1 MHRMIKLTVCIY
13 VCAFGVP
20 HGETPWGRLPNISYP
35 QITPI
40 IFKQS
45 RLAPNSQG
53 QPDYLQGLRQCF
65 ARRRPAGVLE
75 SRCLRRYCCATFYE
89 EMRCSHGVQSL

>member
-53 QPDYLQGLRQCF
+53 QPDYLRVCDSVLPVDDPLACSNRDVYGGTA
-65 ARRRPAGVLE
+65 ARLSMRR
-75 SRCLRRYCCATFYE
+75 
-89 EMRCSHGVQSL
+89 